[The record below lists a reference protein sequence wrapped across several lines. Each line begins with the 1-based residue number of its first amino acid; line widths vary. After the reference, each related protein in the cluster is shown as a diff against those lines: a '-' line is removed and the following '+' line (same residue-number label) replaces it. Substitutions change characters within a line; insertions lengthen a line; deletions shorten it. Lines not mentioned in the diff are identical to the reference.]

1 MLQECNACH
10 VATGDSGS
18 ILSLAEVMDSSKLS
32 QILDP
37 CYSYL
42 DRQELIEAY
51 LLLTRSS
58 EELKL
63 LVCDM
68 ENVISYYKNRV
79 KILADA
85 VENECG
91 RERSGAHAL
100 LRGLLQQTEQQLK
113 QYRGLLIPPS
123 LIKLLF
129 QTVKYHQMKTQTL
142 RVKVKYNN
150 IHY

>member
-1 MLQECNACH
+1 MLQEYNACH

-37 CYSYL
+37 CYSYS
-42 DRQELIEAY
+42 DRQELIEAD
-51 LLLTRSS
+51 LLLTHSS

-68 ENVISYYKNRV
+68 ENVISYYEKRMKV
-79 KILADA
+79 LADA
-85 VENECG
+85 MENECG

-113 QYRGLLIPPS
+113 QYRGQFSCCLDSSQSHQI
-123 LIKLLF
+123 
-129 QTVKYHQMKTQTL
+129 TVSDSEISSDENTDSESESE
-142 RVKVKYNN
+142 
-150 IHY
+150 I